1 MKLWQDFCILTA
13 GYTKSYYLKKSLK
26 AVNNTPA
33 PEIWRLL
40 TCQNC
45 QMICKPY
52 CWDKQHTNMSPH
64 DRLINGYGL
73 LLENDVSFFW
83 VFLTPTHWFYQHE
96 TIFAWYFWIVT
107 NTKIYF
113 WDISET
119 SENKHLFEIC
129 LRRLKDVTWK
139 TSFMGCI
146 WDVIKRSMVA

>member
-13 GYTKSYYLKKSLK
+13 GYTKSYYMKKSLK

-33 PEIWRLL
+33 PEILRLL

-45 QMICKPY
+45 QWFVSHIAEINNIQT
-52 CWDKQHTNMSPH
+52 WARN